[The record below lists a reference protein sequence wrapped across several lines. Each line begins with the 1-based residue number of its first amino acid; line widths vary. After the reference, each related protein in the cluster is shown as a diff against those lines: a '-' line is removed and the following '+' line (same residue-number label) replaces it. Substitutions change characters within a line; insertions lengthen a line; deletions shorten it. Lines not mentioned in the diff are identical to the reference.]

1 MPLPTETIWSD
12 FDINFAPHPVSG
24 DLGKLNNADAVK
36 QSVKLL
42 VLTQH
47 YERLFQ
53 PFLGS
58 NVTHYLFENFDP
70 ITSQV
75 IKQDIEEVIDNHEPR
90 ADLLEVTIGEN
101 ADRNELSA
109 TIVFR
114 IVNEIEPVQL
124 TVILARVR

>member
-1 MPLPTETIWSD
+1 MPLPIETIWSD
-12 FDINFAPHPVSG
+12 FDISFAVHPVSG
-24 DLGKLNNADAVK
+24 DLGKLSNADAVK

-70 ITSQV
+70 ITSQI
-75 IKQDIEEVIDNHEPR
+75 IKQDIEEVINNHEPR
-90 ADLLEVTIGEN
+90 ADLLEVTIKEN
-101 ADRNELSA
+101 IDRNELSA

-114 IVNEIEPVQL
+114 VVNEIDPVQL
-124 TVILARVR
+124 NVILTRVR